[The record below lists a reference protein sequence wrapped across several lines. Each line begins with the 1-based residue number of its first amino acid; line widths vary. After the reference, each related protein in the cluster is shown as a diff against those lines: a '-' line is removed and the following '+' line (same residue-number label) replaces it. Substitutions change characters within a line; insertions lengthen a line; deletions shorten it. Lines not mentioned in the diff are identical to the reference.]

1 MSIPLAVPLALQG
14 LSAAGNL
21 YGAYQASKPLET
33 QAISPGEISGYMSPI
48 QGVINQMQGSR
59 GQMTRMGQQMMDPG
73 SAYNLQQKQ
82 LMQEQGAS
90 QLALQNLLQARQNA
104 ATGVDSG
111 IVRAQQR
118 AQQQGL
124 SQSLGQQ
131 YQNMLAQN
139 RAQGL
144 GILGN
149 QQSLLGSIGQL
160 QMGVSENIGQA
171 AISQRQQQMAEELR
185 RRQAMSNM
193 FGATSSGLSGMAIGM
208 LE

>member
-1 MSIPLAVPLALQG
+1 MH
-14 LSAAGNL
+14 
-21 YGAYQASKPLET
+21 
-33 QAISPGEISGYMSPI
+33 
-48 QGVINQMQGSR
+48 
-59 GQMTRMGQQMMDPG
+59 
-73 SAYNLQQKQ
+73 LQQVNK
-82 LMQEQGAS
+82 S
-90 QLALQNLLQARQNA
+90 HKKALQNLLQARQNA

-139 RAQGL
+139 RGQGL

-185 RRQAMSNM
+185 RRQAMSDM
-193 FGATSSGLSGMAIGM
+193 FGATSSGLSGMAMGM